1 MEIAPGVHDVPIGLE
16 PKLGPLAPK
25 VYLVASH
32 EGAIIDAA
40 YGDDV
45 VTSNLMKYLGTIP
58 QLQLSYLIIT
68 HAHPDH
74 ISGAAGIKK
83 KTGAKIVLHSA
94 ERTDIPI
101 DKVVKDSE
109 IISLGGMDLEVVHT
123 PGHNPGHICLYIRRD
138 KIMFTGDHVLSSST
152 TALQP
157 PWGDMARY
165 IESLK
170 KLLDYDVDLM
180 LPSHGPPITEPRQ
193 RVEYLI
199 QHRLEREEQVISLL
213 KQGKKTVKEL
223 VAEVYPEL
231 TGFLHVVAK
240 GQVSAHLVKLEQ
252 EERVSANGSGKDA
265 HYSLK
270 ST

>member
-1 MEIAPGVHDVPIGLE
+1 MEIAPGIHDIPIGLE
-16 PKLGPLAPK
+16 SKLGPLAPK
-25 VYLVASH
+25 VYLAAGH

-58 QLQLSYLIIT
+58 QVQLSYLIIT

-74 ISGAAGIKK
+74 ISGATGIKR
-83 KTGAKIVLHSA
+83 KTDVKIMLHSA

-101 DKVVKDSE
+101 DKVVEDGE
-109 IISLGGMDLEVVHT
+109 IISLGGIDLEVVHT

-138 KIMFTGDHVLSSST
+138 KLMFTGDHVLGNST

-170 KLLDYDVDLM
+170 KLLGYDIDLM

-199 QHRLEREEQVISLL
+199 QHRLEREEQVITLL

-223 VAEVYPEL
+223 VAEIYPEL

-252 EERVSANGSGKDA
+252 EGKVSANGSDKDTL
-265 HYSLK
+265 YSLK